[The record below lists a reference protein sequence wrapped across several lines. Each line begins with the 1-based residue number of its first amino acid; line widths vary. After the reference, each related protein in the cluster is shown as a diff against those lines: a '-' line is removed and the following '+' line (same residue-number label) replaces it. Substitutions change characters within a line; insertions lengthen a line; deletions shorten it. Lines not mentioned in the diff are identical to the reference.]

1 MARFTVETF
10 KTVIKD
16 IDDNE
21 KALRSTEN
29 RVILAT
35 DVFLES
41 LGELNALHA
50 AITRDEG
57 EVAGLLDEVEKF
69 SEIRMPKVRSLREG
83 IREKQ
88 KNMRRIEAKLFRAS
102 QALAEVGA

>member
-1 MARFTVETF
+1 MDTSKQIVSQQGENCVTVAM
-10 KTVIKD
+10 
-16 IDDNE
+16 DN
-21 KALRSTEN
+21 
-29 RVILAT
+29 
-35 DVFLES
+35 FLGS

-69 SEIRMPKVRSLREG
+69 CEVRMPKIRGLREG

-88 KNMRRIEAKLFRAS
+88 KNMRRIESKLFQAS
-102 QALAEVGA
+102 KGLADTSGT